1 MEEMPQQAGIKAR
14 LSLEVLGFDSPR
26 GTKSIIDPADSADIV
41 VKNIWFIQV
50 DSAGTVVKMDYNKDV
65 QGNPFVQIA
74 NTSGDYK
81 LIYVANTFDETLF
94 SGITVETELMNNC
107 KEIEKSSDCL
117 IENAGDS
124 YPIMTGETTQHID
137 VDAPYLEKTT
147 LRYNV
152 SKLTFVLKKGASIS
166 ANHVFKSIQLCK
178 VPPLLYYA
186 QSKHHLVE
194 SGEYTSVTEAFKND
208 DEITIDDTKMN
219 IDGDGAKFTFYLP
232 SNYQGAEANIKHP
245 FNKVG
250 TTKPKATYVK
260 IVAENTTTN
269 KQYTYTY
276 YLGANMTNDFNL
288 KIGHHYVY
296 NFTYWNV
303 GDDRDVIGNGTFEKD
318 NRVSISQ
325 L

>member
-50 DSAGTVVKMDYNKDV
+50 DSVGTIVKMDYNSDV
-65 QGNPFVQIA
+65 QDNPFVEIA
-74 NTSGDYK
+74 KKSGNYT
-81 LIYVANTFDETLF
+81 LIYIANTFDKTLF
-94 SGITVETELMNNC
+94 SGITVETDLMN
-107 KEIEKSSDCL
+107 KFKQITKSSDCL
-117 IENAGDS
+117 IDNASDS
-124 YPIMTGETTQHID
+124 YPIMTGEMKQYINTEE
-137 VDAPYLEKTT
+137 PYLEKTT

-152 SKLTFVLKKGASIS
+152 SKLTFVLKKAASIPT
-166 ANHVFKSIQLCK
+166 NHVFKSIQLFN
-178 VPPLLYYA
+178 VPPRLYYA
-186 QSKHHLVE
+186 QSKHHLVD
-194 SGEYTSVTEAFKND
+194 GGAYTNVTEDDFKND
-208 DEITIDDTKMN
+208 DPIDITDAEMK

-232 SNYQGAEANIKHP
+232 SNYQGVDTNIKHP
-245 FNKVG
+245 FDKVG
-250 TTKPKATYVK
+250 TNKPKATYVK
-260 IVAENTTTN
+260 IVAENSAT
-269 KQYTYTY
+269 KAQYTYTY

-288 KIGHHYVY
+288 MIGHHYVY

-303 GDDRDVIGNGTFEKD
+303 GADDD